1 MAGMDEEISET
12 LENPD
17 AVIPS
22 TRDPEHVR
30 EHYKWFTNT
39 SRGAKFLCTVVRYS
53 EDDAFLI
60 TAHFTRRIPA
70 RGE

>member
-1 MAGMDEEISET
+1 MAGMDEAISET
-12 LENPD
+12 LESPD
-17 AVIPS
+17 MVMRS
-22 TRDPEHVR
+22 VRDR
-30 EHYKWFTNT
+30 ESVLEYYKWFSNT
-39 SRGAKFLCTVVRYS
+39 TRGAKFLRTVVRYD